1 MKLSNQTKIYVFT
14 GLLFGFTFMSAMLIF
29 SGIIT
34 NEYNLLAISANV
46 LLAFSMILQIIKL
59 SKIENNK

>member
-1 MKLSNQTKIYVFT
+1 MKLTNQTKIYIFT

-29 SGIIT
+29 SGLKT
-34 NEYNLLAISANV
+34 NEFNILAISTNV

>member
-1 MKLSNQTKIYVFT
+1 MKHTNQTKIYIFT

-29 SGIIT
+29 SGLKT
-34 NEYNLLAISANV
+34 NEFNILAISTNV

>member
-1 MKLSNQTKIYVFT
+1 MKLSNQTKIYIFT

-29 SGIIT
+29 SGLET
-34 NEYNLLAISANV
+34 NEYNLLAITANV

>member
-1 MKLSNQTKIYVFT
+1 MKISNQTKIYILT

-29 SGIIT
+29 SGLKT
-34 NEYNLLAISANV
+34 NEYNFLAIATNLLLAIS
-46 LLAFSMILQIIKL
+46 LILQIIKL

>member
-1 MKLSNQTKIYVFT
+1 MKISNQTKIYILT

-29 SGIIT
+29 SGLKT

>member
-1 MKLSNQTKIYVFT
+1 MKLSNQTKIYIFT

-29 SGIIT
+29 SGLEA

>member
-14 GLLFGFTFMSAMLIF
+14 GLLFGFTFLSAMLIF
-29 SGIIT
+29 SGLKT
-34 NEYNLLAISANV
+34 NEYNFLAISTNV

>member
-1 MKLSNQTKIYVFT
+1 MKLSNQTKIYIFT
-14 GLLFGFTFMSAMLIF
+14 GLLFGFTFLSAMLIF
-29 SGIIT
+29 SGLKT
-34 NEYNLLAISANV
+34 NEYNHLAISANV